1 MLTTLNGTMMVDLTS
16 SDYGTTKLDPGNC
29 IGFTVVCNTNSSPRK
44 AAVIN
49 LFAGKKLGIA

>member
-1 MLTTLNGTMMVDLTS
+1 MMVDLTS